1 MANHK
6 GRGRE
11 RGQALL
17 VSAVLMVAVLGM
29 IGMVLDIGW
38 AYFVSKKAQTA
49 ADAAALGAA
58 AHALIL
64 NGPTA
69 TPDCG
74 TLACQSALSCPA
86 LGDLLTACEYA
97 QANGFVPNG
106 EGATQTV
113 QVAGGNRYQRDGG
126 T

>member
-1 MANHK
+1 
-6 GRGRE
+6 
-11 RGQALL
+11 
-17 VSAVLMVAVLGM
+17 
-29 IGMVLDIGW
+29 MVLDIGW

-74 TLACQSALSCPA
+74 TLA
-86 LGDLLTACEYA
+86 
-97 QANGFVPNG
+97 ANRRCLVRRR
-106 EGATQTV
+106 ATC
-113 QVAGGNRYQRDGG
+113 
-126 T
+126 